1 MHFRGGGIG
10 HTSTRAET
18 DVFKTDRDNLD
29 IKSRQDRK
37 DALHTEDED
46 SCDEEMNRSDID
58 IDMIIEGAA
67 EGDGEVG
74 KELDQDG
81 ELLISELMDYG
92 YEPEIE
98 TDEESD
104 NEEEEDR
111 EAGEEE
117 DY

>member
-1 MHFRGGGIG
+1 MRFRGGGIG
-10 HTSTRAET
+10 HTET

-29 IKSRQDRK
+29 IKSWQDRK
-37 DALHTEDED
+37 DALHMEEKD
-46 SCDEEMNRSDID
+46 SCDEEMNRSDMD
-58 IDMIIEGAA
+58 IDMIIEGGKG
-67 EGDGEVG
+67 EGEVG
-74 KELDQDG
+74 EELDQDG
-81 ELLISELMDYG
+81 ELLILELMDYG

>member
-1 MHFRGGGIG
+1 MRFRGGGIG

-37 DALHTEDED
+37 DTLHTEEED
-46 SCDEEMNRSDID
+46 SCDEEMNRSDMD
-58 IDMIIEGAA
+58 IDMIIEGAKG
-67 EGDGEVG
+67 EGEVG
-74 KELDQDG
+74 EELDQDG
-81 ELLISELMDYG
+81 ELLILELKDYG